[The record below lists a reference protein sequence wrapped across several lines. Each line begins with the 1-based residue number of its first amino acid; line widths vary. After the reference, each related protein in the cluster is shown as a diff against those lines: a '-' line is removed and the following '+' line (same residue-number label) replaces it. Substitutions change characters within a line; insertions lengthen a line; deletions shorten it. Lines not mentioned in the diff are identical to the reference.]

1 MNKTRPN
8 KVTVRLSD
16 SELSDLKKRI
26 ELSGFNQQQFLSR
39 AIFSKAMMDKEQ
51 LHSLL
56 IELRREGCNL
66 NQIARACN
74 TYKVLDDAE
83 RIKHAIEKLE
93 TLWQSLR

>member
-16 SELSDLKKRI
+16 SELNELKSRI
-26 ELSGFNQQQFLSR
+26 KVSGFNQQQFLSR
-39 AIFSKAMMDKEQ
+39 AIFSKAMMDKGQ

-56 IELRREGCNL
+56 VELRREGCNL

-74 TYKVLDDAE
+74 TYKVIDDAT
-83 RIKHAIEKLE
+83 RIREAIEKLE
-93 TLWQSLR
+93 GLWQSLR